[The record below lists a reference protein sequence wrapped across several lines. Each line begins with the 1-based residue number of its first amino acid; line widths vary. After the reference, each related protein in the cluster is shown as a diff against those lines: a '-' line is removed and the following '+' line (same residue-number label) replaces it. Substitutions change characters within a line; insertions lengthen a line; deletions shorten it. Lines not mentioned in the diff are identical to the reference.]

1 MFMFSFVSLQMSC
14 TIDDKKFIIWKNRRL
29 SSTRFCRPI
38 KFLFQKETAENTREE
53 VNNVETQ
60 IDTLNT
66 TDLIYNDG
74 NLKVEHKL
82 IFSMVDGKVNLFLYN
97 TSELFLFRNNKKCT

>member
-1 MFMFSFVSLQMSC
+1 MSS
-14 TIDDKKFIIWKNRRL
+14 TIEDNKFIIWKNPRT

-38 KFLFQKETAENTREE
+38 KFLLKKETAENTREE

-60 IDTLNT
+60 IDNLNT
-66 TDLIYNDG
+66 IDLIYNYV

-82 IFSMVDGKVNLFLYN
+82 IFSMVDGKVN
-97 TSELFLFRNNKKCT
+97 